1 MINTL
6 YERGLPLVL
15 NDQNSNFKTWLAE
28 SSDICNHPK
37 NIHIL
42 IYDWANKI
50 QNNLAPPIMEIMLE
64 KKNYS
69 IWFKGSYTNYMI
81 TNVWSLQPRMLDSNI
96 LAST

>member
-64 KKNYS
+64 KKKTIPYDLKVVIQI
-69 IWFKGSYTNYMI
+69 IW
-81 TNVWSLQPRMLDSNI
+81 
-96 LAST
+96 